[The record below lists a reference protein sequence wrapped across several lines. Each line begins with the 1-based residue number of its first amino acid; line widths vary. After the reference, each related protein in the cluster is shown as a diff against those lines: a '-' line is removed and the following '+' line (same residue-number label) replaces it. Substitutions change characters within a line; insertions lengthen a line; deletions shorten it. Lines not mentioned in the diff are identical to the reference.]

1 MDKALV
7 YETRD
12 SNGFGDALE
21 VYGGTHSDKIYGICN
36 HFRKKLP
43 MVVHIT

>member
-12 SNGFGDALE
+12 SGFDPQWSRFIFSIPMESPSL
-21 VYGGTHSDKIYGICN
+21 N
-36 HFRKKLP
+36 HFAP
-43 MVVHIT
+43 Y